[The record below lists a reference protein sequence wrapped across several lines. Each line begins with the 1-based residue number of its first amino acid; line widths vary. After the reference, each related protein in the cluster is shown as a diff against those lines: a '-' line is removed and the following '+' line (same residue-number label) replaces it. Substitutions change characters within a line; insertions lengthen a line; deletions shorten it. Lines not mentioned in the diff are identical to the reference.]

1 MKNIMPNR
9 KFFMPERRCQCKN
22 IFKLIIHI
30 SSFLTYVLLGVYFL
44 VWSPSIFGI
53 KPLTVQSDSMHPC
66 FSEGSIIYYHASE
79 YISNLQDQLQEG
91 TIISFEHVNQNKEK
105 VLVSHRI
112 YRLSADASFETKGD
126 NNTESDKN
134 KVNLSD
140 VRGIVYNF
148 SIPLLGYLI
157 DFINS
162 HLASIVV
169 SVLIIILLE
178 FILRNVD
185 LSGRI
190 NQENSYDPKKST
202 SKSN

>member
-1 MKNIMPNR
+1 MPNR
-9 KFFMPERRCQCKN
+9 KFFMPERRCPCKN
-22 IFKLIIHI
+22 ILKLIIHI
-30 SSFLTYVLLGVYFL
+30 SSFVTYVLLGIYFL
-44 VWSPSIFGI
+44 VWSPSIVGV
-53 KPLTVQSDSMHPC
+53 KPLTVQSDSMYPC
-66 FSEGSIIYYHASE
+66 FSKGSIIYYHASE
-79 YISNLQDQLQEG
+79 YISNLRDQLQEG
-91 TIISFEHVNQNKEK
+91 TIISFEHANQNKEK

-134 KVNLSD
+134 KVNLSEI
-140 VRGIVYNF
+140 RGIVYNNF
-148 SIPLLGYLI
+148 SVPLLGYLI

-169 SVLIIILLE
+169 SVLIILLLE

-190 NQENSYDPKKST
+190 KQENHYDSKKST
-202 SKSN
+202 FKTN